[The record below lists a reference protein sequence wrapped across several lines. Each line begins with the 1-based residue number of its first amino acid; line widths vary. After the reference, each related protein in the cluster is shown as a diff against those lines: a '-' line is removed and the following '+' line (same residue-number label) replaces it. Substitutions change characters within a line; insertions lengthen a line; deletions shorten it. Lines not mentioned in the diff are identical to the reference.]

1 MKKIIKDFKKNKLL
15 YIMILP
21 VIIYYII
28 FHYIPMI
35 GILMA
40 FQNYSPFKGF
50 FRSEWIGFKN
60 FIDFFSSIYFWRVL
74 RNTFLLSFY
83 NLIFGFPVPIIFA
96 LLLNE
101 IRISYFRRF
110 ISTVSYMPYF
120 VSLVVI
126 AGIIIDFTSSDGI
139 ITQTL
144 HTLFGIDETNLL
156 GKPEFFRSI
165 YVVSEIWQYFGFS
178 SIIYLAALT
187 SIDPEL
193 YEAAMVDGAGRFKQI
208 WYISLPHILNVA
220 IPLLILRIGTLL
232 FVGHE
237 KILLLYSPVTYETA
251 DVISTY
257 VYRKGLQEFNYG
269 YSTAVGL
276 FNSIV
281 NFILLIIANKLSRKY
296 SETSLF

>member
-1 MKKIIKDFKKNKLL
+1 MAKILKDIKKNKLL
-15 YIMILP
+15 YLMILP
-21 VIIYYII
+21 IVIYYII

-50 FRSEWIGFKN
+50 FRSEWVGFKH

-83 NLIFGFPVPIIFA
+83 NLIFGFPIPIIFA

-101 IRISYFRRF
+101 IRLTKFKKA
-110 ISTVSYMPYF
+110 ISTISLMPYF
-120 VSLVVI
+120 VSLVVV
-126 AGIIIDFTSSDGI
+126 AGIIIDFTSTDGI
-139 ITQTL
+139 ITQIL
-144 HTLFGIDETNLL
+144 HNLLGIEKTNLL
-156 GKPEFFRSI
+156 AKPEYFRTI
-165 YVVSEIWQYFGFS
+165 YVLSEIWQYFGFS
-178 SIIYLAALT
+178 SIVYLAALT

-193 YEAAMVDGAGRFKQI
+193 YEAAMVDGAGRFRQM
-208 WYISLPHILNVA
+208 WYISLPHILNIA

-276 FNSIV
+276 FNSVI
-281 NFILLIIANKLSRKY
+281 NFILLIIANKLSRRY

>member
-1 MKKIIKDFKKNKLL
+1 
-15 YIMILP
+15 MILP
-21 VIIYYII
+21 VVIWYII
-28 FHYIPMI
+28 FHYIPMV

-50 FRSEWIGFKN
+50 FHSEWVGLQHFK
-60 FIDFFSSIYFWRVL
+60 DFFSSIYFWRLL

-101 IRISYFRRF
+101 VRNSLFKRVVQ
-110 ISTVSYMPYF
+110 TVSYMPYF
-120 VSLVVI
+120 ISLVVI
-126 AGIIIDFTSSDGI
+126 VGIIIDFTSSDGV
-139 ITQTL
+139 ITLIL
-144 HTLFGIDETNLL
+144 HKLFGVEETNLL
-156 GKPEFFRSI
+156 GKPELFRTI
-165 YVVSEIWQYFGFS
+165 YIVSDIWQGFGFA

-193 YEAAMVDGAGRFKQI
+193 YEAAMIDGAGRLKQT
-208 WYISLPHILNVA
+208 WYITLPGIMNTV
-220 IPLLILRIGTLL
+220 IILLIIRIGTLM

-237 KILLLYSPVTYETA
+237 KILLLYSPLTYETA

-276 FNSIV
+276 FNSII
-281 NFILLIIANKLSRKY
+281 NSALLIVSNKLAKKY
-296 SETSLF
+296 TEISLF

>member
-1 MKKIIKDFKKNKLL
+1 
-15 YIMILP
+15 MILP

>member
-1 MKKIIKDFKKNKLL
+1 MAKLIKNIKEHKLL

-21 VIIYYII
+21 VVIWYII

-50 FRSEWIGFKN
+50 FQSEWVGLQHFK
-60 FIDFFSSIYFWRVL
+60 DFFSSIYFWRLL

-101 IRISYFRRF
+101 VRNSLFKRVVQ
-110 ISTVSYMPYF
+110 TVSYMPYF
-120 VSLVVI
+120 ISLVVV
-126 AGIIIDFTSSDGI
+126 AGIIIDFTSSDGV
-139 ITQTL
+139 ITQIL
-144 HTLFGIDETNLL
+144 HRFFGVEETNLL
-156 GKPEFFRSI
+156 GKPELFRTI
-165 YVVSEIWQYFGFS
+165 YIVSDIWQGFGFA

-193 YEAAMVDGAGRFKQI
+193 YEAAMIDGAGRLKQT
-208 WYISLPHILNVA
+208 WYITLPGIMNTVV
-220 IPLLILRIGTLL
+220 ILLILRIGTLL

-237 KILLLYSPVTYETA
+237 KILLLYTPLTYETA

-276 FNSIV
+276 FNSII
-281 NFILLIIANKLSRKY
+281 NSILLIISNKLAKKY
-296 SETSLF
+296 TEISLF

>member
-1 MKKIIKDFKKNKLL
+1 MKDIIKNIKKNKIL

-21 VIIYYII
+21 VVIYYII

-50 FRSEWIGFKN
+50 FHSEWIGFRN
-60 FIDFFSSIYFWRVL
+60 FIDFFSSIYFWRIL

-83 NLIFGFPVPIIFA
+83 NIVFGFPIPIIFA

-101 IRISYFRRF
+101 IRVNYFKRVVSTISC
-110 ISTVSYMPYF
+110 MPYF

-126 AGIIIDFTSSDGI
+126 AGIIRDFTSSDGA
-139 ITQTL
+139 ITQIL
-144 HTLFGIDETNLL
+144 HNVFGIERVNLL
-156 GKPEFFRSI
+156 SKPELFRSI

-178 SIIYLAALT
+178 SILYLATLT

-193 YEAAMVDGAGRFKQI
+193 YEAAMIDGAGRLKRM

-232 FVGHE
+232 FIGHE
-237 KILLLYSPVTYETA
+237 KILLLYSPATYETA

-276 FNSIV
+276 FNSVV
-281 NFILLIIANKLSRKY
+281 NFILLIVANKLSKKY

>member
-139 ITQTL
+139 ITQIL
-144 HTLFGIDETNLL
+144 HTLFGIEKTNLL
-156 GKPEFFRSI
+156 GKPEFFRTI
-165 YVVSEIWQYFGFS
+165 YVASDIWQYFGFS

-276 FNSIV
+276 FNSVV